1 MSQEW
6 MIDVLTDLKN
16 FARQNGLMA
25 LAEQLDD
32 SILVA
37 AAELKLN
44 DPTLVTAKGYAKQND
59 RVPGT
64 LTAGDNI

>member
-6 MIDVLTDLKN
+6 MIDILTDLKK
-16 FARQNGLMA
+16 FAQQNGLMG

-37 AAELKLN
+37 AAELKQAG
-44 DPTLVTAKGYAKQND
+44 PELVAINGYAKQNGNV
-59 RVPGT
+59 RGAYARGGE
-64 LTAGDNI
+64 L

>member
-6 MIDVLTDLKN
+6 MIDILTDLKK
-16 FARQNGLMA
+16 FATANGLMG

-37 AAELKLN
+37 AAELKLDGLPQASGQN
-44 DPTLVTAKGYAKQND
+44 YAEQDRCVHRTLA
-59 RVPGT
+59 
-64 LTAGDNI
+64 AGDKI

>member
-6 MIDVLTDLKN
+6 MIDVLTDLRK
-16 FARQNGLMA
+16 FAQQNGLMG

-44 DPTLVTAKGYAKQND
+44 GPEMVQGKGYAKPD
-59 RVPGT
+59 HHFYRA
-64 LTAGDNI
+64 LAAGDNT

>member
-1 MSQEW
+1 MTQEW

-16 FARQNGLMA
+16 FAQTNGLMA

-37 AAELKLN
+37 VSELKLN
-44 DPTLVTAKGYAKQND
+44 TQDTVTVGGSRPKDIDVHRTLAASE
-59 RVPGT
+59 
-64 LTAGDNI
+64 II

>member
-16 FARQNGLMA
+16 FAQRNGLLG

-44 DPTLVTAKGYAKQND
+44 DSSRVMAGGYAKQND

-64 LTAGDNI
+64 LGAGDNI